1 MIELIRFGSFKDRTI
16 GRLTCNDEH
25 FYTVEKPWVDNQQN
39 ISCIPTGYYKL
50 VRVDSPRFGAN
61 TWEVANVTGRSHILI
76 HPTGY
81 YKLVRVDSPRFGAN
95 TWEVANVTGRSHI
108 LIHVANTSA
117 DVIGCIGLGMGLFPQ
132 LQGVSTSRKAIEN
145 FYLMTADRTEEE
157 LIIRNGALD

>member
-39 ISCIPTGYYKL
+39 ISCI
-50 VRVDSPRFGAN
+50 
-61 TWEVANVTGRSHILI
+61 
-76 HPTGY
+76 PTGY